1 MKKLM
6 KLMRKVVELENLL
19 EIAQKSSAYY
29 EARWNKKA
37 NDEVELYNE
46 LGAAQKFFGGG
57 WAAFANQYAA
67 KLRANKTTAHKQQE
81 QVANTLWAGKVTR
94 AGLDTGSDVMQGI
107 GSVNNPNQQASD
119 PNPQAQQLR
128 PAPYPGTPI

>member
-19 EIAQKSSAYY
+19 EIAQKSRDAY
-29 EARWNKKA
+29 EAHWNKKA
-37 NDEVELYNE
+37 NDEVNLYNE
-46 LGAAQKFFGGG
+46 LGAAQKFFGNS
-57 WAAFANQYAA
+57 WTAFANQYSA
-67 KLRANKTTAHKQQE
+67 KLRANKTTAYKQQE
-81 QVANTLWAGKVTR
+81 QVENTLWAGKVTR
-94 AGLDTGSDVMQGI
+94 EGLDTGSDVMQGL
-107 GSVNNPNQQASD
+107 GSVNNPNQQASG